1 MKGELIM
8 ALRNIVKTPDDIL
21 KKKSRNVEVFD
32 KKLHTLLDD
41 MAETMEEANGVGLA
55 AVQVGILRKVFIVD
69 IGEGITEYINPEIIS
84 TSGTQSD
91 REGCLSFPGQWGTV
105 TRPMHVTIKAYDR
118 NGNEFIKKADGLEAR
133 AILHENDHLNGHCF
147 IEIAEDLEQE

>member
-91 REGCLSFPGQWGTV
+91 RGLPLFSGTMGNGYK
-105 TRPMHVTIKAYDR
+105 TYACYD
-118 NGNEFIKKADGLEAR
+118 KGLR
-133 AILHENDHLNGHCF
+133 
-147 IEIAEDLEQE
+147 